1 MNVLLRVSRFWGVDV
16 RTYGIRDWR
25 RAHKIR
31 RAIEQ
36 RKVI

>member
-1 MNVLLRVSRFWGVDV
+1 MKVLLQVCHFWGVDV